1 MYIIREIDKELL
13 AWKESRK
20 RKPILLRGARQVGK
34 TRTAHNLA
42 EQFDYFLEINF
53 ESDKSLHALFERN
66 ISVLEIIENLS
77 AIYNIQVEPGKTL
90 LFFDEIQACIP
101 ALQSL
106 RFFYEK
112 MPGLHII
119 AAGSLLEFAISELP
133 SFGVGRIRSMFM
145 YSLSFNEFLMAF
157 GEEKL
162 IMIKQNASSTHA
174 LSLPVHEKL
183 SGYLMKYL
191 VLGGMPEV
199 VSTYMQTKSF
209 VECRRVMD
217 DLMISFYDDFARY
230 KQRIPANRI
239 REVFDAVIMQACKK
253 FVYTR
258 THSQANHKQ
267 IKEAL
272 QLLIF
277 AGLVIPVKHTSANGI
292 PLGAEVNPRK
302 QKMLV
307 FDTGIFL
314 RLLNL
319 DIREMFLS
327 EKFSL
332 INKGNVAEMFVG
344 LEYVKYHSPYQKSEL
359 YYWHR
364 ESKNSNAEIDYLFT
378 KDGVIIPVEVKAGTK
393 GAMRSMYIFMNEKN
407 LDYGIRL
414 SMENFSSYGKID
426 VKPLYAIDRL
436 V

>member
-13 AWKESRK
+13 AWKESGK

-66 ISVLEIIENLS
+66 ISVPEIIENLS

-119 AAGSLLEFAISELP
+119 AAGSLLEFAISEIP

-162 IMIKQNASSTHA
+162 IIIKQNASSTHP

-277 AGLVIPVKHTSANGI
+277 AGLVIPVKHTSANGM

-436 V
+436 M